1 MSVLTIYPE
10 HQPEHGTRY
19 TDLETI
25 QNHLD
30 SLGVQFE
37 QWEADYQ
44 LATDADQNTVLI
56 AYREPIDN
64 LKQEHYFQSID
75 VIRVKPDQ
83 PEIETIR
90 KKFLSEHVHDD
101 FEIRFFI
108 EGCGL
113 FYLHIADKIYAVL
126 CERGDLISVPAG
138 VKHWFDMGEHPN
150 FTCIRFFTTPYGW
163 VANFTDSPIS
173 ESFPT
178 LDQFVAKAHD

>member
-25 QNHLD
+25 QGHLD

-44 LATDADQNTVLI
+44 LATDADQNTVLV
-56 AYREPIDN
+56 AYREPINN

-83 PEIETIR
+83 PEIDAIR
-90 KKFLSEHVHDD
+90 KKFTV
-101 FEIRFFI
+101 
-108 EGCGL
+108 
-113 FYLHIADKIYAVL
+113 
-126 CERGDLISVPAG
+126 
-138 VKHWFDMGEHPN
+138 
-150 FTCIRFFTTPYGW
+150 
-163 VANFTDSPIS
+163 
-173 ESFPT
+173 
-178 LDQFVAKAHD
+178 